1 MVLRNCGEKKE
12 EAGELSPPGLMKIHP
27 RGGTSGHG
35 RTAAL
40 IAVID
45 LLTLPLL
52 AHVRSHDGDPQ
63 VVLDVN
69 ESSP

>member
-40 IAVID
+40 IAVI
-45 LLTLPLL
+45 TLPLL
-52 AHVRSHDGDPQ
+52 ARVRSHDGDPQ
-63 VVLDVN
+63 AVLDVN